1 MSTREGAGSG
11 EQVDWLGKAGGLL
24 PGPKLKSI
32 FHYLNWFQLSPAS
45 NMDVDLI
52 LSRIEASLPLH
63 PLFNRM
69 LTYQQRTIKARQL
82 ALRLHLPRFAGRSE
96 SPVQATAIGKERE
109 AREIR
114 RKRKGRDIGFKLPS
128 NRQKKT
134 HRLPP
139 LPSAVRKR
147 SMPAASD
154 RLPVAVEREA
164 VSSERNDRERLVRS
178 TDQHPVLKSLQPLVK
193 SVHTLD
199 LKLPFPEPLSHRHSR
214 PFHLPPSIRNRRR
227 LPSLPDSVREKRESS
242 PNESSRADSPY
253 NLSRYF
259 HDAPF
264 HLPKT
269 LHSPVIQLQATH
281 RVPPITAGSN
291 ESEETPYDSVL
302 FPVFS

>member
-1 MSTREGAGSG
+1 
-11 EQVDWLGKAGGLL
+11 
-24 PGPKLKSI
+24 
-32 FHYLNWFQLSPAS
+32 
-45 NMDVDLI
+45 MDADLI
-52 LSRIEASLPLH
+52 LSRIEASLPMH

-82 ALRLHLPRFAGRSE
+82 ALRLHLPRFVGRSE
-96 SPVQATAIGKERE
+96 SPVQATALGKERDGWE
-109 AREIR
+109 SR
-114 RKRKGRDIGFKLPS
+114 RKGKGKDIRFKLPS

-139 LPSAVRKR
+139 LPSAVRKH
-147 SMPAASD
+147 SMPPPSLTPVSD
-154 RLPVAVEREA
+154 LLPMAVEREVQA
-164 VSSERNDRERLVRS
+164 LSTELRELEEKDRLVRS
-178 TDQHPVLKSLQPLVK
+178 TEQHPVRKLVQPQVK

-199 LKLPFPEPLSHRHSR
+199 LNVPFPEPLPHRRRR
-214 PFHLPPSIRNRRR
+214 PFYLPPSIRNRRR
-227 LPSLPDSVREKRESS
+227 LPSLPESVKEKRESS

-264 HLPKT
+264 HLPKS
-269 LHSPVIQLQATH
+269 LRSPIIQLQATH
-281 RVPPITAGSN
+281 RVPPITATSN